1 MRVEEIWPVADIEG
15 DEGDGEENES
25 GLVDDEDQFWLR
37 VLVAEEDGGE
47 LDQLDEHKHDAG
59 DHPHVQAGH
68 VRHSGNR
75 SIKDFVSNE
84 KLKFLKK

>member
-1 MRVEEIWPVADIEG
+1 M
-15 DEGDGEENES
+15 
-25 GLVDDEDQFWLR
+25 
-37 VLVAEEDGGE
+37 LVAEEDGGE

-84 KLKFLKK
+84 KLKFLKVDTILNNVFCFTTFSHWQTWM